1 MVAAEMVGHDG
12 GILTVRADGL
22 RKFAEVVARLGGDGN
37 AMLSRVQIELA
48 TLSNRH
54 AVIPFRTLARL
65 LERASVELAC
75 PDFGMRVAAAQSE
88 LKLMGPLEY
97 VMRNSRTVREGYRYI
112 IEHVQVYST
121 AALMRF
127 EDVLA
132 DGLVFLRIEPQ
143 LAGLSSHVQTVERSL
158 LLAQLKVLSISSGQ
172 VQAQEIWFRHEPVS
186 PLSTYRDYFGA
197 NVRFGQKASGL
208 VFAEHDLDIPIL
220 NTDQQVYELA
230 TNFIAHRFPA
240 SESVFTPRI
249 RTIVERLLLA
259 GNCTYN
265 GVASMLGVHPRT
277 LQRRLRAEGESYEA
291 IKDGV
296 RREIA
301 LRYLKHSS
309 MPLIR
314 VAKMLGY
321 ADSSAL
327 SRSCYRW
334 FSASPRQLRS
344 GDTVASS
351 KRPHESSM
359 VCEV

>member
-1 MVAAEMVGHDG
+1 LASDTVGHSG
-12 GILTVRADGL
+12 GILTVRADGM
-22 RKFAEVVARLGGDGN
+22 RKFAEVVTRLGGDAN
-37 AMLSRVQIELA
+37 EMLSRVQIELA
-48 TLSNRH
+48 TLNNRH

-65 LERASVELAC
+65 LERASVELGC
-75 PDFGMRVAAAQSE
+75 LDFGMRVAVAQSE
-88 LKLMGPLEY
+88 VKLMGPLEY
-97 VMRNSRTVREGYRYI
+97 VMRNSRTVREAYRYI

-127 EDVLA
+127 ENTLA
-132 DGLVFLRIEPQ
+132 DGLVFLRMEPQ
-143 LAGLSSHVQTVERSL
+143 LAGLSSHIQTVERSL

-172 VQAQEIWFRHEPVS
+172 VRAQEIWFRHESVS
-186 PLSTYRDYFGA
+186 PLSIYREYFGA
-197 NVRFGQKASGL
+197 NVRFGQNANGL
-208 VFAEHDLDIPIL
+208 LFAERDLDTPIL

-230 TNFIAHRFPA
+230 TNFIEHRFPA
-240 SESVFTPRI
+240 TDTVFTPRI

-259 GNCTYN
+259 GNCTYS
-265 GVASMLGVHPRT
+265 GVASTLGVHPRT

-301 LRYLKHSS
+301 QRYLRHSA

-314 VAKMLGY
+314 IAKMLGY

-334 FSASPRQLRS
+334 FCASPRQLR
-344 GDTVASS
+344 GGEPMRFRRA
-351 KRPHESSM
+351 HESPM
-359 VCEV
+359 VCEI